1 MKGACNRPVF
11 GVCGWKLVKNGR
23 TSAGRT
29 RWRCKSSG
37 ASTTQARPDVTAKAE
52 GSLFRKWLLEEF
64 STCQLG
70 LAKTSFANKIIWCWQ
85 VQVPRPPVTGEA
97 YDQVLLDGIYLAYGW
112 CLITATNGEKI
123 ITWQWYQRENSA
135 AYQALIKRLPAP
147 TVVVTDGGPGI
158 AKDLKICWP
167 QNRIQRCL
175 FHIRANTITDLTR
188 NPQSPAGKALLGLAN
203 QLTRVKTPEYAGEW
217 LSLLQDWHR
226 VYRDYINEKTYGLEP
241 GSRKWWWTHE
251 RIRKSYKRLER
262 LARSGYLFS
271 WLDPKSTG
279 LDIQCTTS
287 RQRPDRPAPIRHC
300 HRPRPDLPRRTPHIR
315 KGWNRR

>member
-1 MKGACNRPVF
+1 M
-11 GVCGWKLVKNGR
+11 
-23 TSAGRT
+23 
-29 RWRCKSSG
+29 
-37 ASTTQARPDVTAKAE
+37 
-52 GSLFRKWLLEEF
+52 EEF
-64 STCQLG
+64 SARQLG
-70 LAKTSFANKIIWCWQ
+70 LAKTSFANKTIWCWQ
-85 VQVPRPPVTGEA
+85 VQVSRPSVTGEA

-123 ITWQWYQRENSA
+123 IAWQWCQRENSA
-135 AYQALIKRLPAP
+135 AYQALMKRLPAP

-158 AKDLKICWP
+158 AKGLKICWP

-188 NPQSPAGKALLGLAN
+188 NPQSEAGKALLGLAN
-203 QLTRVKTPEYAGEW
+203 QLTRVKTSEDAGEW
-217 LSLLQDWHR
+217 LSLLQHWYR
-226 VYRDYINEKTYGLEP
+226 VYRDYINEKTYAAEP
-241 GSRKWWWTHE
+241 GSRKWWWTHQ
-251 RIRKSYKRLER
+251 RIRKAYKRLER

-271 WLDPKSTG
+271 WLDPKFTG

-287 RQRPDRPAPIRHC
+287 SLEGGVNAAIRRLLNAYRGLSEPHMKTAVEWGLNQKSIDPANPITWLVKHHHNTSQQKPHPAANAPIRHR